1 MRVIIHLSCY
11 YILTLIQEEIKRI
24 SQELALSEK
33 CVENAYK
40 AYWTFIKETIGQLPL
55 KEELTEEEFGKLRT
69 NFNIPNL
76 GKLSCTYKR
85 WLGVKKH
92 YNKE

>member
-1 MRVIIHLSCY
+1 M
-11 YILTLIQEEIKRI
+11 TLIQKEISRI
-24 SQELALSEK
+24 SKELALPEE

-40 AYWTFIKETIGQLPL
+40 AYWGFIKTTIEELTL
-55 KEELTEEEFGKLRT
+55 KEEFSEEEFNSLRT

-85 WLGVKKH
+85 WLRVRKYYKR
-92 YNKE
+92 KDE

>member
-1 MRVIIHLSCY
+1 M
-11 YILTLIQEEIKRI
+11 TLIQEEINRI
-24 SQELALSEK
+24 SKELALPEK

-40 AYWTFIKETIGQLPL
+40 AYWSFIKNTIEKLPL
-55 KEELTEEEFGKLRT
+55 KEEFTEEDFNNLRT

-85 WLGVKKH
+85 WLGVRKSYKR
-92 YNKE
+92 KDE

>member
-1 MRVIIHLSCY
+1 MTS
-11 YILTLIQEEIKRI
+11 IQEEINRI
-24 SQELALSEK
+24 SKELALPEK

-55 KEELTEEEFGKLRT
+55 KEDLTEEEFSKLKT

-76 GKLSCTYKR
+76 GKFSCTYKR

-92 YNKE
+92 YKKE

>member
-1 MRVIIHLSCY
+1 M
-11 YILTLIQEEIKRI
+11 TLIQEEISRI
-24 SQELALSEK
+24 SKELALPKK
-33 CVENAYK
+33 CVENIYK

-55 KEELTEEEFGKLRT
+55 KEDLTEDVFNRLRT

-76 GKLSCTYKR
+76 GKFSCTYKR

-92 YNKE
+92 YKKG